1 MYIKEAILLCYIVSI
16 ALSVAGL
23 TCCILSN
30 GRQKTGFSKTM
41 IGFMGCLLA
50 VCFYDMTIYY
60 SNYVLGILSNME
72 VMRIGNC
79 IIAGA
84 MCLWILVQQQIIE
97 RSALKT
103 LNRMA
108 VHYMI
113 FYGCIWLVLTI
124 ALTLEQ
130 FYTLKWLLLATDIVL
145 IILFLAVCVAHI
157 VYAAVAGEKMNVY
170 YMTLITGLLL
180 WNYISYFWSETSV
193 YWGNSGFIRAPMDLT
208 IIVWLVITAVNLV
221 YAYRKLFTP
230 AFGREDELSREAGAS
245 PGDAVDTGPQAGVGP
260 RKSLEVRIE
269 EVREQYH
276 LTPREKEFVE
286 LIYRGKSN
294 KEIAEM
300 LFLSESTVKTH
311 IYNIF
316 RKMDVKNR
324 VSVICIINEEAN
336 ASAETIVPQEENDK

>member
-1 MYIKEAILLCYIVSI
+1 MHIKEAILLCYIISI

-23 TCCILSN
+23 TCCYLAGS
-30 GRQKTGFSKTM
+30 REKTTFSRSM
-41 IGFMGCLLA
+41 MGFMGCLLA

-79 IIAGA
+79 LIAGA
-84 MCLWILVQQQIIE
+84 MCLWILVQQHIIRRE
-97 RSALKT
+97 ALQL
-103 LNRMA
+103 LNRITMR
-108 VHYMI
+108 YLLL
-113 FYGCIWLVLTI
+113 YGGVWLVLTI

-130 FYTLKWLLLATDIVL
+130 FYTLKWLLLTTDLLL
-145 IILFLAVCVAHI
+145 IILFLAVSVAHI
-157 VYAAVAGEKMNVY
+157 VYAAVANEKTSVY

-208 IIVWLVITAVNLV
+208 IVIWLVINAVNLI
-221 YAYRKLFTP
+221 YTYRILFQP
-230 AFGREDELSREAGAS
+230 AFAREEEPEPPDEAADGPES
-245 PGDAVDTGPQAGVGP
+245 PARPP
-260 RKSLEVRIE
+260 WNLEQRIDE
-269 EVREQYH
+269 IREQYH
-276 LTPREKEFVE
+276 LTPREREFVE

-316 RKMDVKNR
+316 RKMEVRNR
-324 VSVICIINEEAN
+324 VSVICIINGENPSSQEDA
-336 ASAETIVPQEENDK
+336 AEK

>member
-1 MYIKEAILLCYIVSI
+1 VILLCYIISI

-23 TCCILSN
+23 TCCFLTGS
-30 GRQKTGFSKTM
+30 REKTGFCKSM
-41 IGFMGCLLA
+41 MGFMGCLLA

-79 IIAGA
+79 LIAGA
-84 MCLWILVQQQIIE
+84 MCLWILVQQHIIRRE
-97 RSALKT
+97 ALQL
-103 LNRMA
+103 LNRITMR
-108 VHYMI
+108 YLLL
-113 FYGCIWLVLTI
+113 YGGVWLVLTI

-130 FYTLKWLLLATDIVL
+130 FYTLKWLLLTTDILL
-145 IILFLAVCVAHI
+145 IILFLAVSVAHI
-157 VYAAVAGEKMNVY
+157 VYAAVANEKTSVY

-208 IIVWLVITAVNLV
+208 IVIWLVINAANLI
-221 YAYRKLFTP
+221 YTYRILFQLSFAREEEPEPPGEAADGPESP
-230 AFGREDELSREAGAS
+230 ARPPWNLEQRIDE
-245 PGDAVDTGPQAGVGP
+245 
-260 RKSLEVRIE
+260 I
-269 EVREQYH
+269 REQYH
-276 LTPREKEFVE
+276 LTPREREFVE

-316 RKMDVKNR
+316 RKMEVRNR
-324 VSVICIINEEAN
+324 VSVICIINGENPSSQEDA
-336 ASAETIVPQEENDK
+336 AEK

>member
-1 MYIKEAILLCYIVSI
+1 MHIKEAILLCYIISI

-23 TCCILSN
+23 TCCYLARS
-30 GRQKTGFSKTM
+30 REKTTFSRSM
-41 IGFMGCLLA
+41 MGFMGCLLA

-79 IIAGA
+79 LIAGA
-84 MCLWILVQQQIIE
+84 MCLWILVQQHIIRRE
-97 RSALKT
+97 ALQL
-103 LNRMA
+103 LNRITMR
-108 VHYMI
+108 YLLL
-113 FYGCIWLVLTI
+113 YGGVWLVLTI

-130 FYTLKWLLLATDIVL
+130 FYTLKWLLLTTDILL
-145 IILFLAVCVAHI
+145 IILFLAVSVAHI
-157 VYAAVAGEKMNVY
+157 VYAAVANEKTSVY

-208 IIVWLVITAVNLV
+208 IVIWLVINAANLI
-221 YAYRKLFTP
+221 YTYRILFQLSFAREEEPEPPGEAADGPESP
-230 AFGREDELSREAGAS
+230 ARPPWNLEQRIDE
-245 PGDAVDTGPQAGVGP
+245 
-260 RKSLEVRIE
+260 I
-269 EVREQYH
+269 REQYH
-276 LTPREKEFVE
+276 LTPREREFVE
-286 LIYRGKSN
+286 LIYRGKNN

-316 RKMDVKNR
+316 RKMEVRNR
-324 VSVICIINEEAN
+324 VSVICIINGENPSSQEDA
-336 ASAETIVPQEENDK
+336 AEK